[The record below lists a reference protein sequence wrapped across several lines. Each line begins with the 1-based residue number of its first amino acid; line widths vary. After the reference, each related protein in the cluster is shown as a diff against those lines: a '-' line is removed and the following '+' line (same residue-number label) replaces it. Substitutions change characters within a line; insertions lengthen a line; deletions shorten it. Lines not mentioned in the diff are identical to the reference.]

1 MASDAPA
8 APPQPGFKR
17 LAFYAGL
24 VTYYTDWIDNE
35 TYRVDKRRWHNQH
48 CHSPGV
54 VRGYL
59 GEMRVSGRGD
69 LSIEVQPGCAIDG
82 AGNELVL
89 GDTQIKSVHIDQLKL
104 PQTVYVV
111 ARYTEEL
118 SDFIAYKNNLAV
130 RGHRR
135 LLEGCGIEITPLL
148 PSIGKEVEIA
158 RILLDKDV
166 RSLRDAGD
174 PDAPKPNEIDLRF
187 VLHAGHAGSG
197 LDVQTQLAIRAMLAG
212 ARQAIGLMARAGKVA
227 VAQDALHAAIA
238 MSAAHL
244 ADLTD
249 EANVI
254 DLFVA
259 LFELQVAIYV
269 DIKINHA
276 RLMQLPQWNEWVG
289 QLRAMQAALRGG
301 GQSLRDRVIA
311 LVNGQ
316 YRINDIVRVMFAPGA
331 GAAK

>member
-1 MASDAPA
+1 MASDTPA

-35 TYRVDKRRWHNQH
+35 TYRVDKRRWHNQR
-48 CHSPGV
+48 CHGPGV
-54 VRGYL
+54 VRGYQ
-59 GEMRVSGRGD
+59 GELRVSGRGD
-69 LSIEVQPGCAIDG
+69 LSIEIQPGCAVDG
-82 AGNELVL
+82 AGNELL
-89 GDTQIKSVHIDQLKL
+89 LAETQIKHLHVDQLKL

-135 LLEGCGIEITPLL
+135 LLEGCSVEITPLL
-148 PSIGKEVEIA
+148 PSIAKEVEIA
-158 RILLDKDV
+158 RVLLDKDV
-166 RSLRDAGD
+166 KALVDAGD
-174 PDAPKPNEIDLRF
+174 PEAPKPNEIDLRF

-197 LDVQTQLAIRAMLAG
+197 LDAETQLAITAMLAG
-212 ARQAIGLMARAGKVA
+212 ARQAIGMMGRAGKVA

-244 ADLTD
+244 VDLTD
-249 EANVI
+249 AANVI
-254 DLFVA
+254 EMFA
-259 LFELQVAIYV
+259 TLFELQVAIYV

-289 QLRAMQAALRGG
+289 QLRQMQAALRAVA
-301 GQSLRDRVIA
+301 QPLRERLIA
-311 LVNGQ
+311 CVNTQ
-316 YRINDIVRVMFAPGA
+316 HRINDIVRAMFPAAGA
-331 GAAK
+331 GK

>member
-1 MASDAPA
+1 
-8 APPQPGFKR
+8 
-17 LAFYAGL
+17 

-48 CHSPGV
+48 CHAPGV

-59 GEMRVSGRGD
+59 GDMRVSGRGD
-69 LSIEVQPGCAIDG
+69 RSIEVQPGCAIDG
-82 AGNELVL
+82 AGNELLL
-89 GDTQIKSVHIDQLKL
+89 GETQIKQVHIDHLKL

-111 ARYTEEL
+111 ARFTEEL
-118 SDFIAYKNNLAV
+118 TDFIAYRNNLAV

-135 LLEGCGIEITPLL
+135 LLEGCSIEITPLL
-148 PSIGKEVEIA
+148 PSITKEVELA
-158 RILLDKDV
+158 RVLLDKDV
-166 RSLRDAGD
+166 RALVDATD
-174 PDAPKPNEIDLRF
+174 PEAPKPNEIDLRF

-197 LDVQTQLAIRAMLAG
+197 LDMQTQLAVTAMLAG
-212 ARQAIGLMARAGKVA
+212 ARQAIGLMARAGKIA

-249 EANVI
+249 AANVI
-254 DLFVA
+254 ELFGA

-289 QLRAMQAALRGG
+289 QLRQMQTALRAVV
-301 GQSLRDRVIA
+301 QPLRERLISC
-311 LVNGQ
+311 VNTQ
-316 YRINDIVRVMFAPGA
+316 HRINDIVRVMFAPGA